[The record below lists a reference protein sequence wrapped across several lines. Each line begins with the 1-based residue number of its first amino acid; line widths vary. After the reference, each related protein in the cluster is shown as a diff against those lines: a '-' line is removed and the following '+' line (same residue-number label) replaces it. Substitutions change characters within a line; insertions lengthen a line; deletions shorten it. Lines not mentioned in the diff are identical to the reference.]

1 MRTAQFSCLIT
12 VLTAMSLTAIPAGQ
26 VWAKNETPQAQ
37 PGAAAG
43 RPTTGR
49 ATTAKDLF
57 VTADQFCVNP
67 SVELLNPKTNKPV
80 GTITNGLICP
90 YSVTF
95 DAKGNLY
102 VADLGYTPTGVDI
115 DSGDIVIYA
124 PSASTPTSTL
134 LHGAGLVTATGIV
147 SVTTDKHGNVYG
159 GTSIN
164 YGQQNG
170 GYSTP
175 AVVMWP
181 AGNPEPHVVCLTD
194 SPHSNIA
201 SVAVDSKGNLFFVS
215 DSSVVECAAP
225 MGTEHVLNG
234 VGGAAVAIDTHDN
247 LLYSLPGSGTISV
260 SAPPYSSVTRTI
272 GAGLMN
278 PTDIKLNKTN
288 TQAYVADN
296 GLGQFIT
303 IDYQTGAVV
312 SSVAIPGIQSAV
324 KPPNAINK

>member
-170 GYSTP
+170 GHSMP
-175 AVVMWP
+175 SVVMWP
-181 AGNPEPHVVCLTD
+181 AGNPEPHVVC
-194 SPHSNIA
+194 SGASQRANID
-201 SVAVDSKGNLFFVS
+201 SVAVDSKGNVVYAS
-215 DSSVVECAAP
+215 DNQVAECAP
-225 MGTEHVLNG
+225 SGVQHVLNG
-234 VGGAAVAIDTHDN
+234 VGGPVVAIDTHDN
-247 LLYSLPGSGTISV
+247 LLSSISGSGTISV

-278 PTDIKLNKTN
+278 PTDIKLNATN
-288 TQAYVADN
+288 TQVYVADH

-324 KPPNAINK
+324 KRPNAINK

>member
-1 MRTAQFSCLIT
+1 
-12 VLTAMSLTAIPAGQ
+12 MSLTAIPAGQ
-26 VWAKNETPQAQ
+26 VWAKNGTPQAQ

-43 RPTTGR
+43 GPTKGR

-80 GTITNGLICP
+80 ATITNGLICP
-90 YSVTF
+90 YSVTL

-124 PSASTPTSTL
+124 PGASTPTSTL
-134 LHGAGLVTATGIV
+134 LHGAGLVSATGIV

-170 GYSTP
+170 GVALPS
-175 AVVMWP
+175 VVMWP
-181 AGNPEPHVVCLTD
+181 AGNPEPHVVCTAE
-194 SPHSNIA
+194 SRTANIA
-201 SVAVDSKGNLFFVS
+201 SVAVDSKGDLFYTS
-215 DSSVVECAAP
+215 DSSVSECAAP
-225 MGTEHVLNG
+225 MGTQHVLNG

-247 LLYSLPGSGTISV
+247 LLYSLPGFGTISV

-278 PTDIKLNKTN
+278 PTDIKLNAKN
-288 TQAYVADN
+288 TQVYVADN

-312 SSVAIPGIQSAV
+312 SSVAIPGIQTAV

>member
-12 VLTAMSLTAIPAGQ
+12 VLTAISLTAIPAGH
-26 VWAKNETPQAQ
+26 VWAKNGTPQAQ

-43 RPTTGR
+43 RPTKGP
-49 ATTAKDLF
+49 ATVGNDLF
-57 VTADQFCVNP
+57 VTADQFCANP
-67 SVELLNPKTNKPV
+67 SVELFNPKTYKQL
-80 GTITNGLICP
+80 GTITNGIICP
-90 YSVTF
+90 YSVTL

-102 VADLGYTPTGVDI
+102 VADLGYTPTGVDV

-124 PSASTPTSTL
+124 PGASTPTSTL

-170 GYSTP
+170 GHSMP
-175 AVVMWP
+175 SVVMWP
-181 AGNPEPHVVCLTD
+181 AGNPEPHVVC
-194 SPHSNIA
+194 SGASQRANID
-201 SVAVDSKGNLFFVS
+201 SVAVDSKGNVVYAS
-215 DSSVVECAAP
+215 DNQVAECAP
-225 MGTEHVLNG
+225 SGVQHVLNG
-234 VGGAAVAIDTHDN
+234 VGGPVVAIDTHDN
-247 LLYSLPGSGTISV
+247 LLSSISGSGTISV

-278 PTDIKLNKTN
+278 PTDIKLNATN
-288 TQAYVADN
+288 TQVYVADH

-312 SSVAIPGIQSAV
+312 SSVAIAGIQSAV
-324 KPPNAINK
+324 KRPNAINK

>member
-1 MRTAQFSCLIT
+1 MRNAQFACLFAC
-12 VLTAMSLTAIPAGQ
+12 LAAIPLALLPAEN
-26 VWAKNETPQAQ
+26 VW
-37 PGAAAG
+37 AAAG
-43 RPTTGR
+43 RPTKGR
-49 ATTAKDLF
+49 AAAGNDLF

-67 SVELLNPKTNKPV
+67 SVGLLNPKTYKQV
-80 GTITNGLICP
+80 GTITNGIICP
-90 YSVTF
+90 YGVTL

-124 PSASTPTSTL
+124 PGATTPTTTL
-134 LHGAGLVTATGIV
+134 LHGAGLVSATGLV

-170 GYSTP
+170 GESIP
-175 AVVMWP
+175 SVVMWP
-181 AGNPEPHVVCLTD
+181 AGNPEPHVVCPGP
-194 SPHSNIA
+194 SQRANID
-201 SVAVDSKGNLFFVS
+201 SVAVDSKGNVVYAS
-215 DSSVVECAAP
+215 DKQVAECAP
-225 MGTEHVLNG
+225 SGVQHVLNG
-234 VGGAAVAIDTHDN
+234 VGGEAVAIDTHDN
-247 LLYSLPGSGTISV
+247 LLSSISGSGTIGV
-260 SAPPYSSVTRTI
+260 SAPPYLSVTRTI
-272 GAGLMN
+272 GAGLMT
-278 PTDIKLNKTN
+278 PTDIKLNAKN
-288 TQAYVADN
+288 TQVYVADH